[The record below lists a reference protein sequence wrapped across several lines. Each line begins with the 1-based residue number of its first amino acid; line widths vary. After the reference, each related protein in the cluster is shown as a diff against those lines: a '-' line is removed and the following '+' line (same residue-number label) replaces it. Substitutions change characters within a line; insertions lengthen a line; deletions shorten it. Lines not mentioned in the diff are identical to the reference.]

1 MLRPCGGGEG
11 RECAAVPRRI
21 YPAEELRGVSCW
33 SRRQCRSRPD
43 LVDQFAGWQEQDVP
57 APRRRP
63 PADRRARDADPY
75 GRTPVLDRPRH
86 SHAEADGHA
95 GPGTAGALP
104 LGTGTADAD
113 RKRGA
118 PLTGAS
124 PQGFGRNDARAMLDT
139 VSTRSSCD
147 TTLRVS
153 ALASMT
159 LLCSS

>member
-1 MLRPCGGGEG
+1 LH
-11 RECAAVPRRI
+11 
-21 YPAEELRGVSCW
+21 PAEELRRVP
-33 SRRQCRSRPD
+33 CRSRWQCRTRPD
-43 LVDQFAGWQEQDVP
+43 IVGQFARWQEQDVST
-57 APRRRP
+57 PRPRP
-63 PADRRARDADPY
+63 PADRRARDADPH
-75 GRTPVLDRPRH
+75 GRAPVLDRPGH

-104 LGTGTADAD
+104 LGTGAADAD
-113 RKRGA
+113 RERGA

-153 ALASMT
+153 ALASIT
-159 LLCSS
+159 LLCSSPCTT